1 MRIHNLGPVFVPVKD
16 QDKSLDFYV
25 NKLGFEKR
33 ADFSYG
39 GGSRWIEV
47 APPGAANTIALVPT
61 DEGRA
66 MRRDAAYCA
75 FVTDDIK
82 AAHAVLIQIGV
93 EVDKEIARR
102 GSARTGLIALDV
114 TIPDPAP
121 SQFLFR
127 DLDGNR
133 FLIVQ
138 PD

>member
-1 MRIHNLGPVFVPVKD
+1 MRINNLGPVFVPVKD

-33 ADFSYG
+33 ADFPYG
-39 GGSRWIEV
+39 DGSRWIEV
-47 APPGAANTIALVPT
+47 APSGAANTIALVST
-61 DEGRA
+61 DEGKA
-66 MRRDAAYCA
+66 MEHDAAYCA
-75 FVTDDIK
+75 FVTEDIK
-82 AAHAVLIQIGV
+82 AAHAALLQVGV
-93 EVDKEIARR
+93 EVDAEIARR

-114 TIPDPAP
+114 TIPDPTP